1 MQLNQVL
8 SLDCTK
14 SAVQCS
20 SKKRALEIISE
31 LAASHTGL
39 DANQL
44 FQCMLNREK
53 VGTTGIGNGIAIPH
67 GRLQDSEN
75 AVAILLQCEEAIDF
89 NAIDNRPVD
98 ILFALLVPEDQCQT
112 HLKTL
117 AQMAERLNDK
127 QTLKQLRRAE
137 SDLELY
143 EIMIGEQAV
152 SPSSDVTPLDAST
165 QESSKL
171 DSKTQIPPKAS

>member
-1 MQLNQVL
+1 MQLNEVL

-31 LAASHTGL
+31 LAASHGGL
-39 DANQL
+39 NATEL

-67 GRLQDSEN
+67 GRLHDTDKAI
-75 AVAILLQCEEAIDF
+75 AVLLQCEEPVDF
-89 NAIDNRPVD
+89 NAIDSRPVD

-127 QTLKQLRRAE
+127 SRLKQLRRAQ
-137 SDLELY
+137 SDQELFD
-143 EIMIGEQAV
+143 IMIGQEQP
-152 SPSSDVTPLDAST
+152 SESDQSTPTPSSSDQPHS
-165 QESSKL
+165 
-171 DSKTQIPPKAS
+171 KAS